1 MFSSQSNHTSRPE
14 QAFTVDGFRDWK
26 HAMGSK
32 GILTTHNNCLSHKE
46 SMITWQ
52 HFKLAKKTGSV
63 ADQLLTLRSEQ
74 IKKNNQYMISVCD
87 VLRLCCK
94 QEIALR
100 GHDES
105 SESSKRGNFLEL
117 MSLLTRYNPIVH
129 DRLLNGPQNAK
140 YTSPVIQNIMIGI
153 MASQI
158 RQSIG
163 SSIQKAAYFSIM
175 VDETKDLSKQEQLSV
190 ILHYVDPEST
200 VASIQKRFLT
210 FFPASNFNAESLSQY
225 IKTILEQ
232 FS

>member
-1 MFSSQSNHTSRPE
+1 MIGWSTRSVRMQHFVSLAECLVHHASNHTSRPE
-14 QAFTVDGFRDWK
+14 QAFTIDGFRDWK

-63 ADQLLTLRSEQ
+63 ADQLGTLRSEQ

-87 VLRLCCK
+87 VLRFCCK

-105 SESSKRGNFLEL
+105 SESSNRGNFLEL

-129 DRLLNGPQNAK
+129 DRLLNGPN
-140 YTSPVIQNIMIGI
+140 TL
-153 MASQI
+153 
-158 RQSIG
+158 R
-163 SSIQKAAYFSIM
+163 
-175 VDETKDLSKQEQLSV
+175 L
-190 ILHYVDPEST
+190 
-200 VASIQKRFLT
+200 
-210 FFPASNFNAESLSQY
+210 
-225 IKTILEQ
+225 
-232 FS
+232 